1 MQLFF
6 SSSNF
11 FLFPSSISMFIFF
24 STSSDSSSSSSG
36 IRNRRALSLDTPSF
50 FCPYIAK
57 TWVGWWRD
65 GAEVSVD
72 RGKLTEG
79 AVLTEGTDEV
89 VVEDTARQVALVER
103 RVGAAGEHREVHDVW
118 EPAQHLLVHGSE
130 VNCGKSCGRGRW

>member
-50 FCPYIAK
+50 FCPHVSEAR
-57 TWVGWWRD
+57 VCRRRD
-65 GAEVSVD
+65 WAEVSLYS
-72 RGKLTEG
+72 RELTEG
-79 AVLTEGTDEV
+79 RVPTECANVV
-89 VVEDTARQVALVER
+89 VVEHAARQVALVER
-103 RVGAAGEHREVHDVW
+103 GVGAAGQHREVHHVGQ
-118 EPAQHLLVHGSE
+118 PAEHLFVNGAE
-130 VNCGKSCGRGRW
+130 VNFGESCGCGRW